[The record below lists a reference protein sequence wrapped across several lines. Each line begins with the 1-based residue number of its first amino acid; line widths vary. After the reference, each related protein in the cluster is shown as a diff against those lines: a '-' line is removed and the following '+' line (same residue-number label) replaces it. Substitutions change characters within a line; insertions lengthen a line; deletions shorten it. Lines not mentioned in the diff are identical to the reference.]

1 MPVDNSGELKSLTNS
16 INDIWSPTKTQFDE
30 KLVTVA
36 EVDNV
41 LLKALLDAM
50 KKGETSQEAYNEV
63 MSKLPKGV
71 TESKLLKEYKEV
83 LGRPLGDP
91 DNYDPS
97 KLDGELKKMKKKLAE
112 YLAFGMF
119 CDDQIKHAQNR
130 IDQINM
136 MANSGPLY
144 GDSDPGYGG
153 SPYS

>member
-83 LGRPLGDP
+83 LGRPFGDP
-91 DNYDPS
+91 DNYDQG
-97 KLDGELKKMKKKLAE
+97 KLEGELKKMKKKVAE

-130 IDQINM
+130 INQINM
-136 MANSGPLY
+136 MASLEPDMNTQLAE
-144 GDSDPGYGG
+144 G
-153 SPYS
+153 SLSW

>member
-1 MPVDNSGELKSLTNS
+1 MPIDHSGELKSLTSS
-16 INDIWSPTKTQFDE
+16 INDIWSPTKTQFDG
-30 KLVTVA
+30 KLATVA
-36 EVDNV
+36 EIDNA
-41 LLKALLDAM
+41 LLKPWLDAM
-50 KKGETSQEAYNEV
+50 SKGETSQEAYDEV

-130 IDQINM
+130 INQINM
-136 MANSGPLY
+136 MASLEPDMNTQLAE
-144 GDSDPGYGG
+144 G
-153 SPYS
+153 SLSW